1 MLYVDL
7 LMVNFAFA
15 CLNWFYSCFV
25 FLYKNKKI
33 FFDERVLRILLLQQ
47 RKTYEQKE
55 LKNFIN
61 QVI

>member
-15 CLNWFYSCFV
+15 CSNWFYSYFV

-33 FFDERVLRILLLQQ
+33 FFDVRVPRILLLQQ
-47 RKTYEQKE
+47 GKTYEQNE
-55 LKNFIN
+55 LKI
-61 QVI
+61 